1 MAYPVDTW
9 NKSIELSRVLNY
21 PEGQK
26 SWTFESLEDLEVKD
40 ETDNNTTIPLE
51 RRRANNSAINNHS
64 KILLTN
70 EQVSVA
76 SFSKVVANVHGCI
89 CARLDLRKAG
99 DSTYT
104 TTARHR
110 VIHHQTIL
118 LSCAIQASICVKSF
132 PGCFCFGLFLR
143 LVRRP

>member
-9 NKSIELSRVLNY
+9 NKSIELSRALNY

-40 ETDNNTTIPLE
+40 ETDNNTTITLE

-89 CARLDLRKAG
+89 CARRDLRKAG
-99 DSTYT
+99 GHSTYT
-104 TTARHR
+104 TLQQDTVSSSPSNNTSELCNSGKHW
-110 VIHHQTIL
+110 
-118 LSCAIQASICVKSF
+118 C
-132 PGCFCFGLFLR
+132 
-143 LVRRP
+143 

>member
-9 NKSIELSRVLNY
+9 NKSIELSRALNY

-26 SWTFESLEDLEVKD
+26 SWIFESLEDLEVKD
-40 ETDNNTTIPLE
+40 ETDNNTTILKE

-76 SFSKVVANVHGCI
+76 SFSKVAANVYGCI

-99 DSTYT
+99 GRSTYT

-110 VIHHQTIL
+110 VIITIK
-118 LSCAIQASICVKSF
+118 QYY
-132 PGCFCFGLFLR
+132 
-143 LVRRP
+143 